1 MKLYF
6 ANPVQRGDGGGRSR
20 AKRAAWAKPAVMC
33 DVPVTVRKLPQ
44 VGLGHRHLDGAAAF
58 EPETAHRLH
67 RSEHR
72 KAAEGPSIHAVAP
85 RRHVPILGAE
95 TRGRL
100 GRLAAGRG
108 RFAMIV
114 IELLFGLM
122 LAGMV
127 LLVLP
132 FLLLMAGIA
141 SAVLLWVL
149 APASLVALLIFWLV
163 FPGLH
168 GVALLL
174 LALVIG
180 LMLFEQ
186 RARRRPI

>member
-1 MKLYF
+1 
-6 ANPVQRGDGGGRSR
+6 
-20 AKRAAWAKPAVMC
+20 
-33 DVPVTVRKLPQ
+33 
-44 VGLGHRHLDGAAAF
+44 
-58 EPETAHRLH
+58 
-67 RSEHR
+67 
-72 KAAEGPSIHAVAP
+72 
-85 RRHVPILGAE
+85 
-95 TRGRL
+95 
-100 GRLAAGRG
+100 
-108 RFAMIV
+108 MIV

-149 APASLVALLIFWLV
+149 APAALVALLIFWLV

-168 GVALLL
+168 GVAVLL